1 MPFCAMPNIR
11 EILLRKRVVINEM
24 NVAEFVNQSMTD
36 SLAPGQTLSKKNS
49 RFSTTSP
56 RPAKSNT
63 QAQINYQPP
72 SLAQTPYS
80 NPFYDNRFPVRNFL
94 FLLKVLNYKYKR

>member
-1 MPFCAMPNIR
+1 MPNIR

-24 NVAEFVNQSMTD
+24 NVAEFVNQSD
-36 SLAPGQTLSKKNS
+36 NFLAPGQTLPKKNS

-72 SLAQTPYS
+72 CLAQTPYS
-80 NPFYDNRFPVRNFL
+80 NPFYENRFLVRNFL
-94 FLLKVLNYKYKR
+94 FLLKVLN